1 MGYEPGQ
8 LTLAM
13 LALGKVSQEDWEFK
27 DSLENSS

>member
-13 LALGKVSQEDWEFK
+13 LALGKVSQDWEFK